1 MREAGADAEVP
12 VDTTLLGPLK
22 RPGFRMLWLAWLA
35 GNMTMWMHEMTA
47 GWRMSQLTDSPAL
60 VAWVQAAGTLPLFVL
75 GLASGALADQLERH
89 RFLAF
94 SQAWIALVALG
105 LAVGAATDTL
115 TPATLLVL
123 CVLNGIGLALRFPVF
138 SALVPDMVP
147 REQLSA
153 ALTLNALAI
162 NLTRVIGP
170 LLAGAVLAWS
180 STAAVF
186 ALNAATSVLAGMLI
200 LRAPRTAHLPHGL
213 HGPRTAH
220 ERVGSL
226 AAAMGEGLRHVR
238 ASRVLRAILIRAF
251 VFFVQ
256 AAGLVALLPLLAH
269 RIGADAGSYTLML
282 AAMGAGAVLAA
293 LALPRL
299 PATGRRNLI
308 VDAGVVLQALATT
321 AAVLTPGIGLMLAAL
336 ALSGAVWLCVA
347 NTLTM
352 AAQLAL
358 TGAVRARGISIYQMS
373 IMGGSAAG
381 AALWGLLAEWTTVG
395 TSLLLSAAAAL
406 LMLGLTRRVSLES
419 DCGFA

>member
-1 MREAGADAEVP
+1 VREAGADAEVP

-60 VAWVQAAGTLPLFVL
+60 VAGVQAAGTLPLFVL
-75 GLASGALADQLERH
+75 GLASGALADQLERR

-115 TPATLLVL
+115 TPATLLTL
-123 CVLNGIGLALRFPVF
+123 CVLNGVGLALRFPVF

-162 NLTRVIGP
+162 NLTRVVGP

-186 ALNAATSVLAGMLI
+186 ALNAAMSVLAGVLI
-200 LRAPRTAHLPHGL
+200 LRAPRTAHTPPPH
-213 HGPRTAH
+213 RA
-220 ERVGSL
+220 SL
-226 AAAMGEGLRHVR
+226 AAAIGEGLRHVR
-238 ASRVLRAILIRAF
+238 ASPVLRAILIRAF

-256 AAGLVALLPLLAH
+256 AAGLVALLPLLAR
-269 RIGADAGSYTLML
+269 RIDADAGTYTLML

-299 PATGRRNLI
+299 PAMHGRSRI

-321 AAVLTPGIGLMLAAL
+321 AAVMAPGIGLMAAAL

-358 TGAVRARGISIYQMS
+358 TGAVRARGMSIYQMS

-381 AALWGLLAEWTTVG
+381 AALWGLVVEWTSVS
-395 TSLLLSAAAAL
+395 TSLLLSSAAAL
-406 LMLGLTRRVSLES
+406 LMLGVTRRVSL
-419 DCGFA
+419 